1 MAKFL
6 KQQQTVNNVYTGDAN
21 FEHDQ
26 GVASSTWTVTH
37 NLNKR
42 PSVTVVDSATQVV
55 IGEVTYNSDNQVT
68 IKFSSSFAGK
78 AYFN

>member
-1 MAKFL
+1 MAKWL
-6 KQQQTVNNVYTGDAN
+6 KQQQTVNNIYTGDAN
-21 FEHDQ
+21 YVHDQ
-26 GVASSTWTVTH
+26 GVAASTWTVTH

-42 PSVTVVDSATQVV
+42 PSVSVVDSATQVV

-78 AYFN
+78 AFFN